1 MKSRFKYLQNSIN
14 YNYTRTIINNISTIS
29 ITITKAI
36 TYGYYTLFAIY
47 KKNSKLYLEIINGQ
61 FKLFIA
67 HYNIILLII
76 KNID

>member
-1 MKSRFKYLQNSIN
+1 MIDS
-14 YNYTRTIINNISTIS
+14 
-29 ITITKAI
+29 
-36 TYGYYTLFAIY
+36 LFI
-47 KKNSKLYLEIINGQ
+47 KTSKILLEIINGQ

>member
-1 MKSRFKYLQNSIN
+1 MAKN
-14 YNYTRTIINNISTIS
+14 TIKIPLYILSTLL
-29 ITITKAI
+29 
-36 TYGYYTLFAIY
+36 TLFILSVLYLLSKDVIY
-47 KKNSKLYLEIINGQ
+47 ELLFIKKNSKINLEIINGQ

>member
-1 MKSRFKYLQNSIN
+1 MAKN
-14 YNYTRTIINNISTIS
+14 TIKIPLYILSS
-29 ITITKAI
+29 LL
-36 TYGYYTLFAIY
+36 TLFILPVLYLLSKDVIY
-47 KKNSKLYLEIINGQ
+47 ELLFIKKNSKINLEIINGQ

>member
-1 MKSRFKYLQNSIN
+1 MAKN
-14 YNYTRTIINNISTIS
+14 TIKIPLYILSS
-29 ITITKAI
+29 LL
-36 TYGYYTLFAIY
+36 TLFILSVLYLLSNNVIY
-47 KKNSKLYLEIINGQ
+47 ELLFIKKNSKINLEIINGQ

>member
-1 MKSRFKYLQNSIN
+1 MIDSLFIKKSKILLE
-14 YNYTRTIINNISTIS
+14 IINGQF
-29 ITITKAI
+29 K
-36 TYGYYTLFAIY
+36 LFIA
-47 KKNSKLYLEIINGQ
+47 LINGQ

>member
-1 MKSRFKYLQNSIN
+1 MAKN
-14 YNYTRTIINNISTIS
+14 TIKIPLYILSPLL
-29 ITITKAI
+29 
-36 TYGYYTLFAIY
+36 TLFIIQVLYLLSKDVIY
-47 KKNSKLYLEIINGQ
+47 ELLFIKKNSKINLEIINGQ

>member
-1 MKSRFKYLQNSIN
+1 MAKN
-14 YNYTRTIINNISTIS
+14 TIKIPLYILSS
-29 ITITKAI
+29 LL
-36 TYGYYTLFAIY
+36 TLFILSVLY
-47 KKNSKLYLEIINGQ
+47 LLSNNVIFELLFIKKNSKINLEIINGQ

>member
-1 MKSRFKYLQNSIN
+1 MAKNTIKIPLYILSSLLALFILSVLYLLS
-14 YNYTRTIINNISTIS
+14 NNVI
-29 ITITKAI
+29 
-36 TYGYYTLFAIY
+36 YELLFI
-47 KKNSKLYLEIINGQ
+47 KKNSKINLEIINGQ